1 MYSFCHQVMDGAL
14 VMVEQGGA
22 AQTTIRCS
30 QVIARAE
37 RGIGAQP
44 VVHAGVV
51 REAVIDGV
59 HGFLQLRI
67 RGIGEARHQH
77 CDVGWQRLAVQPGLG
92 DGQLLH
98 QLGLDPFR
106 IDVAPEGGDELM
118 FFAPVQHQKTV
129 LEMTEIAGAQPFAL
143 RRRLTEVAEH
153 AGALDQH
160 FAVSCQAHLQVA
172 KRLAGAADAALFGRV
187 QAHHRGTFGQS
198 VTFEDW
204 QTQRVGALQQ
214 LRGNPA
220 TTDGDETQRMRYR
233 QLALAGADQRQQQLR
248 QQDQTVRLSR
258 VQRLEK
264 VDARNMDRV
273 EKTRKSLKWLKQVM
287 QDKLF
292 AMKEAIKASDS
303 QLEFAMIA
311 KENTTGPAGPEGPR
325 GWPGSNGV
333 PGVPGVPG
341 AQGPEGRQGEEG
353 PIGATGQ
360 QGPVGVTGEMG
371 TQGAPGIRGPE
382 GPLGPQGEAGPTG
395 ATSVQLKCGNIGG
408 QMYKGICF
416 KATPLE
422 RNADQF
428 PEGCTAWQ
436 PEKAWGEDDWWK
448 LAQLFKTMPMSANVD
463 RNNFGGR
470 CSNFEAVAAFTQDL
484 SGSKVWV
491 NRKTFEFNPTGTGRD
506 CNLRHGD
513 STLGVYACAV

>member
-1 MYSFCHQVMDGAL
+1 MVSVSAGSALLGGERERTRTPRAVILGVAGVSCVFVALAAMGPSPAALLSQTQQLGQFKMSGAIDVPTHPPGMPYVKTDPMGTMTVTNPDGDILGDVTFKSMPNAPAPPPTVIRFGDVGVAPAGCPMCPVL
-14 VMVEQGGA
+14 DTEAIA
-22 AQTTIRCS
+22 AQK
-30 QVIARAE
+30 QKLKE
-37 RGIGAQP
+37 N
-44 VVHAGVV
+44 
-51 REAVIDGV
+51 
-59 HGFLQLRI
+59 
-67 RGIGEARHQH
+67 QH
-77 CDVGWQRLAVQPGLG
+77 
-92 DGQLLH
+92 
-98 QLGLDPFR
+98 
-106 IDVAPEGGDELM
+106 
-118 FFAPVQHQKTV
+118 
-129 LEMTEIAGAQPFAL
+129 
-143 RRRLTEVAEH
+143 
-153 AGALDQH
+153 
-160 FAVSCQAHLQVA
+160 
-172 KRLAGAADAALFGRV
+172 
-187 QAHHRGTFGQS
+187 
-198 VTFEDW
+198 
-204 QTQRVGALQQ
+204 
-214 LRGNPA
+214 
-220 TTDGDETQRMRYR
+220 
-233 QLALAGADQRQQQLR
+233 
-248 QQDQTVRLSR
+248 R